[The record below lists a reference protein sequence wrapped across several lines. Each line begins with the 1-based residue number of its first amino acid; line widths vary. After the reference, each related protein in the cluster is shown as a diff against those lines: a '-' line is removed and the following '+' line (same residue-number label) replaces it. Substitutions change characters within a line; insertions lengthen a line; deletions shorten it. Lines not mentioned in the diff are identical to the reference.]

1 MFPLSLPWTTTSSST
16 PVFERQRKEERKRE
30 GVSWYQFDLVNFWI
44 NAKPQ
49 SVFGMGALQF
59 YGTENGK
66 KSGWARDYYRAR
78 DSKEASDDPF
88 AIHLE
93 DEPGLKKLYHDAEH
107 VGKLSRSC
115 AR

>member
-1 MFPLSLPWTTTSSST
+1 
-16 PVFERQRKEERKRE
+16 
-30 GVSWYQFDLVNFWI
+30 
-44 NAKPQ
+44 
-49 SVFGMGALQF
+49 MGALQF

-107 VGKLSRSC
+107 VGKLSILEAVDKLISRWISPRYEC
-115 AR
+115 VCG

>member
-1 MFPLSLPWTTTSSST
+1 
-16 PVFERQRKEERKRE
+16 
-30 GVSWYQFDLVNFWI
+30 
-44 NAKPQ
+44 
-49 SVFGMGALQF
+49 MGALQF

-78 DSKEASDDPF
+78 DNEEAKDDPF

-107 VGKLSRSC
+107 VGESSSELRERDKEEEERRELTSRWIPPRYEC
-115 AR
+115 FRG